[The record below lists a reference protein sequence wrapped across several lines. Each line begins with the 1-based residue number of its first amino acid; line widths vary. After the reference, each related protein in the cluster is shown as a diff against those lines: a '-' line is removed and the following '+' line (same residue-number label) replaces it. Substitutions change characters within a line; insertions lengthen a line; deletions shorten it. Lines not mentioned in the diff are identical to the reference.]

1 VIDPARTRGYATITG
16 TTFRDV
22 SFNVAFYESLGC
34 IEDPERH
41 PAIVQRRRIEAA
53 LGLDRFGTRG
63 IMRLVL

>member
-1 VIDPARTRGYATITG
+1 VRDLNSY
-16 TTFRDV
+16 DV

-41 PAIVQRRRIEAA
+41 PAMVQRRRIEAA
-53 LGLDRFGTRG
+53 LGLDRFGTRV